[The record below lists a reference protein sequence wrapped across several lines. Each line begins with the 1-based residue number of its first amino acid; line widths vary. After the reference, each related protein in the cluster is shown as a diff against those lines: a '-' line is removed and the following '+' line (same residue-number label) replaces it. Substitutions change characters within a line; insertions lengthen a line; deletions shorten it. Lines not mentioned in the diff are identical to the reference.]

1 MSLLALA
8 VGLATPSLA
17 AHRGNSRHGA
27 NPRHHRSRG
36 RHRHRHHAPAEQF
49 HYAVPV
55 EQTSPWPTMRRD
67 LRNTAASPIVG
78 RYRGDRPWAFR
89 TGKGIFSTPIV
100 GGDGTVYVGSAD
112 TYFYAVSA
120 RGKLRWRFKTGNLID
135 SAGFIGPWN
144 PRLRTH
150 QIVVPSGDEHL
161 YEIRSSPKHMPRRRR
176 IIWSYEPPAGTGAE
190 GQLVNWW
197 EGNAEPGPDG
207 TIYAGNTGDAAY
219 AITPNGKLKWV
230 YRSIGPFW
238 TDPAMTL
245 DGTTY
250 WGSLDLQVHALNAS
264 GHDLWRFPTLGFVV
278 SSPALD
284 NTGTLY
290 VGSFDSDLYALDA
303 KTGVL
308 KWKFPTGDHIY
319 SSPALDEDDQ
329 GHLRAIYVAST
340 DGRVYAVDP
349 NGHLLWAY
357 DTGDVI
363 RSSPVIGLAPDG
375 VHKIVYV
382 GAGNGAL
389 YALNAADGTRRW
401 SFDTT
406 RSDPILHDRND
417 LNASPAL
424 TRTGVVIGGEDGYL
438 KYVPYDYCLQHR
450 DRRCSTNPGQA
461 FPPNLTQV
469 FPVTAGGDTQLSPG
483 TQTVGAATTLPARL
497 VVRRAN
503 TTLDAAMQPLP
514 NAAALIHT
522 SPAFPFTAQ
531 VSGDGHFVFV
541 VPDGLLTP
549 GTDYTVRVGG
559 TYTAN
564 GIAVGNI
571 HLGGTT
577 LGSFDQTLHYRVARP
592 QNTLA
597 FAVGPRQVT
606 AMRLTRLAF
615 PLPAFVTS
623 VNQIGFDSYNLIVGA
638 IHLAPTS
645 AHSGS
650 VLLWAI
656 GAAPGR
662 HGVEEVD
669 PTTTLAFPLGGSYQN
684 NSLAVSA
691 HNATLTFS
699 FGPVPVQRLEL
710 RAQLSKSLTA
720 LPGASIYGEVN
731 CASVPTYGPL
741 LPTQRLCNNEGKLV
755 TSGTFVTSRYDRA
768 GPANKRPR
776 GLSLQG
782 LTLQRPTPVTA
793 GSAVATLRLA
803 PHATYPASRHFV
815 SILLTDAAT
824 GDAVGLDYRAET
836 SQAADGRGNI
846 VQAKL
851 AIPAGTSLPTSIR
864 AYAIADVFP
873 LGSSVF

>member
-1 MSLLALA
+1 VAWIGIALVALVA
-8 VGLATPSLA
+8 VVATPSLA
-17 AHRGNSRHGA
+17 AHRSKRPHHRTRA
-27 NPRHHRSRG
+27 HHRHHRR
-36 RHRHRHHAPAEQF
+36 APAQQF

-55 EQTSPWPTMRRD
+55 EQTSPWPTMRHD

-78 RYRGDRPWAFR
+78 QYRGDRPWAFK

-144 PRLRTH
+144 RRLHTH
-150 QIVVPSGDEHL
+150 PVIVPSGDEHL
-161 YEIRSSPKHMPRRRR
+161 YEIRSSPRRMSRRRR
-176 IIWSYEPPAGTGAE
+176 IIWSYEAPPGTGAE

-219 AITPNGKLKWV
+219 ALNPNGTLKWV

-250 WGSLDLQVHALNAS
+250 WGSLDLQVHALNSS

-284 NTGTLY
+284 TSGTLY
-290 VGSFDSDLYALDA
+290 VGSFDSNLYALDA
-303 KTGVL
+303 KTGAL
-308 KWKFPTGDHIY
+308 KWKFATGDHIY
-319 SSPALDEDDQ
+319 SSPALDEDSQ
-329 GHLRAIYVAST
+329 GHLRGIYIAST

-349 NGHLLWAY
+349 NGHLLWSY

-382 GAGNGAL
+382 GAGNGTL

-406 RSDPILHDRND
+406 RPDPILRDRND

-438 KYVPYDYCLQHR
+438 KYVPYDYCLHHR
-450 DRRCSTNPGQA
+450 DRRCSTDPGEA

-469 FPVTAGGDTQLSPG
+469 FPVTAGGDTELNGG
-483 TQTVGAATTLPARL
+483 TKTIGAATVLPARL
-497 VVRRAN
+497 VVRRN
-503 TTLDAAMQPLP
+503 KSTLDASMQPLP

-531 VSGDGHFVFV
+531 VSGDGHYVFV
-541 VPDGLLTP
+541 VPNGPLTP
-549 GTDYTVRVGG
+549 GTDYSVRVAG

-564 GIAVGNI
+564 GLAVGNI

-577 LGSFDQTLHYRVARP
+577 LGRFDQTLHYHVAP
-592 QNTLA
+592 AQGTLPLH
-597 FAVGPRQVT
+597 VGTKQVT

-623 VNQIGFDSYNLIVGA
+623 VNQIGFDAYNLIVGA
-638 IHLAPTS
+638 IHVAPTS

-656 GAAPGR
+656 GARPGR
-662 HGVEEVD
+662 KGVEEVD
-669 PTTTLAFPLGGSYQN
+669 PSTTLAFPLAGSYQN

-699 FGPVPVQRLEL
+699 FGPVPVQRLEI

-755 TSGTFVTSRYDRA
+755 TSGTFVTSRYESA
-768 GPANKRPR
+768 GPANKRPK
-776 GLSLQG
+776 GVTLQG
-782 LTLQRPTPVTA
+782 LTLQRPTALTA
-793 GSAVATLRLA
+793 GSATATLRLG
-803 PHATYPASRHFV
+803 PHARYPTSRHFV

-824 GDAVGLDYRAET
+824 GDAVGLNYRAET
-836 SQAADGRGNI
+836 SQASDGHGNI

-851 AIPAGTSLPTSIR
+851 TIPAGTSLPASVR
-864 AYAIADVFP
+864 AYVVADVFP